1 MPHLPSYLHPPPP
14 PGIYYVCNVFTPLP
28 TVFTIICDIF
38 YSGSKFVQIHFFIQC
53 EVIMKLSS
61 YDQKLYLCFELG
73 KDTIQKNIVVNIK
86 MFFCR

>member
-14 PGIYYVCNVFTPLP
+14 LVFTMFAMYLLLCLQYLH
-28 TVFTIICDIF
+28 ICDIF
-38 YSGSKFVQIHFFIQC
+38 YTGSKFVQIHFFIQC

-73 KDTIQKNIVVNIK
+73 KETIQKNIVVNIK